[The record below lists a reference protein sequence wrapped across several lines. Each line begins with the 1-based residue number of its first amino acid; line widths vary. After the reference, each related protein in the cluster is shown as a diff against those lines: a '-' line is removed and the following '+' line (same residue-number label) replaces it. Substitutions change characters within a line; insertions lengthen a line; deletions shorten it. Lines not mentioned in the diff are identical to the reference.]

1 MISSC
6 GDHFYEGDQSS
17 NEETDEFMCG
27 AYGRRTDKIP
37 RELGAEIIVMRWRG
51 KTERG

>member
-17 NEETDEFMCG
+17 NEEAGEFMCG
-27 AYGRRTDKIP
+27 ACGKRTDKIP
-37 RELGAEIIVMRWRG
+37 REFENQYYRDGDRE
-51 KTERG
+51 